1 MRIDR
6 GKVLFAVV
14 AVLLAVLFV
23 RLGLWQVERHR
34 ERKAANEERRARM
47 AMETLAVESAA
58 DLAAL
63 PAGEEVAWRLVR
75 LRGRWDHQN
84 EILLRPRSH
93 EGRPAIELLT
103 PLRLTEDTAILV
115 LRGWLPSPDALHAP
129 IRAARGPGDW
139 ATVRGLAV
147 VPGAPVESGAGSRP
161 ARVVV
166 DGEDHLAL
174 RRLDLEIVSEHL
186 PYSLGW
192 FYIRRL
198 AEESTEGRLRALPEL
213 ELAAGPHLSY
223 AIQWFAFAVIALIGT
238 GILLARS
245 R

>member
-1 MRIDR
+1 MRVDR

-14 AVLLAVLFV
+14 AVLLAVLFG

-47 AMETLAVESAA
+47 AMPPLAVESAA

-63 PAGEEVAWRLVR
+63 PPGEEVAWRVVR
-75 LRGRWDHQN
+75 LRGRWDHEN

-103 PLRLTEDTAILV
+103 PLRLTEDTAVLV

-129 IRAARGPGDW
+129 IRAARGPGDS
-139 ATVRGLAV
+139 AIVRGLAL
-147 VPGAPVESGAGSRP
+147 VPAAPGESGVGSRP

-166 DGEDHLAL
+166 DGEEHLAV
-174 RRLDLEIVSEHL
+174 RHLDLEIASDYL
-186 PYSLGW
+186 PYSIAP
-192 FYIRRL
+192 FYIRQLTRG
-198 AEESTEGRLRALPEL
+198 STRGRLRALPEP
-213 ELAAGPHLSY
+213 ETAAGPHLSY
-223 AIQWFAFAVIALIGT
+223 AIQWFAFALIALVGT
-238 GILLARS
+238 GILLVRS